1 MHHLYILTRLLTAFV
16 LVTSINEAWASDAP
30 QSNST
35 ALTETTIHQC
45 ELSRFKPVEQLPTV
59 AELPN
64 PFLQGNGQP
73 ISHID
78 QWPCVRA
85 HSRALFEQ
93 YELGEKPPRPK
104 KVSGSLE
111 GELLSVKASH
121 LQQNIEFTAKVHYPT
136 HGQAPYPAMISIGWF
151 CLNKE
156 ALDKAGVAVIEFN
169 NNEIGE
175 QKDTGSRG
183 KGKFYQLYGADHSAS
198 AMIAWS
204 WGISRI
210 IDVLAESGQSQID
223 ATHIGVTGCS
233 RNGKG
238 AIVAGAFDE
247 RIALTIAQESGSGG
261 SASWRTSDAQQ
272 AAGQNVQTQQQIVT
286 ENVWFRDNF
295 KQFSGQTNKI
305 PVDHHQL
312 MGLIAPRGLLVIE
325 NTSME
330 WLGNASTFLT
340 AKVAHSIWQA
350 LGVPQNMGVSQLGGH
365 KHCQYPDAQLPELN
379 AYLSRFLLDDKSADT
394 QVLKTDGQFDTSV
407 KKWMPWT
414 VPDLHE

>member
-1 MHHLYILTRLLTAFV
+1 MRYLHIFTRLLNGLIVFASTNLA
-16 LVTSINEAWASDAP
+16 LAIHAATINP
-30 QSNST
+30 T
-35 ALTETTIHQC
+35 ALTETSIHQC
-45 ELSRFKPVEQLPTV
+45 ELSRFKPVEQLPEIT
-59 AELPN
+59 ELPD
-64 PFLQGNGQP
+64 PFLQANGQP

-85 HSRALFEQ
+85 HTRALFEQ
-93 YELGEKPPRPK
+93 YELGEKPPKPQ

-136 HGQAPYPAMISIGWF
+136 HGQAPYPVMISIGWY
-151 CLNKE
+151 CLNKA
-156 ALDKAGVAVIEFN
+156 ALDNAGIAVIEFN
-169 NNEIGE
+169 NNELGE

-183 KGKFYQLYGADHSAS
+183 KGKFYQLYGSDNSAS

-210 IDVLAESGQSQID
+210 IDVLAESGQTQID
-223 ATHIGVTGCS
+223 AKHIGVTGCS

-247 RIALTIAQESGSGG
+247 RISLTIAQESGSGG
-261 SASWRTSDAQQ
+261 SASWRISDAQQ
-272 AAGQNVQTQQQIVT
+272 AAGQNVQTQKQIVT

-330 WLGNASTFLT
+330 WLGNASSFLT

-379 AYLSRFLLDDKSADT
+379 AYLSRFLLDDKNADT
-394 QVLKTDGQFDTSV
+394 SVLKTDGEFDTSAE
-407 KKWMPWT
+407 KWMPWA
-414 VPDLHE
+414 VPELDE